1 MADQKISEL
10 VAATSAA
17 GADLLNI
24 VQGGSNKKLTV
35 ANLFANLDT
44 PVIINES
51 GGDQDTR
58 IEGLNDNNLL
68 YVDASTDRV
77 GVGVATP
84 SQKLDV
90 NGDVAISGGS
100 LYLSQTAQ
108 SSTGTSTA
116 DLTKA
121 VTELTLSSGSDA
133 ASLANGTVGQI
144 KIFVVVGGS
153 GSCVLTPTTLN
164 GGTIINDKEYKSNAN
179 EALIFD
185 NIIEHQGFTQTDT
198 QRRIILNIAT
208 G

>member
-51 GGDQDTR
+51 GGDQDSR
-58 IEGLNDNNLL
+58 VEGLNDNNLL

-164 GGTIINDKEYKSNAN
+164 GGTTITFNAVGDAVTLLYVATVGWTVIGSNSVVVA
-179 EALIFD
+179 
-185 NIIEHQGFTQTDT
+185 
-198 QRRIILNIAT
+198 
-208 G
+208 

>member
-24 VQGGSNKKLTV
+24 VQGGSNKKLPV

-164 GGTIINDKEYKSNAN
+164 GGTTITFNAVGDAVTLLYVATVGWTVIGSNSVVVA
-179 EALIFD
+179 
-185 NIIEHQGFTQTDT
+185 
-198 QRRIILNIAT
+198 
-208 G
+208 

>member
-10 VAATSAA
+10 VAAPSAA

-164 GGTIINDKEYKSNAN
+164 GGTTITFNAVGDAVTLLYVATVGWTVIGSNSVVVA
-179 EALIFD
+179 
-185 NIIEHQGFTQTDT
+185 
-198 QRRIILNIAT
+198 
-208 G
+208 

>member
-84 SQKLDV
+84 TQKLDV

-133 ASLANGTVGQI
+133 ASLADGTVGQI

-164 GGTIINDKEYKSNAN
+164 GGTTITFNAVGDAVTLLYVATVGWTVIGSNSVVVA
-179 EALIFD
+179 
-185 NIIEHQGFTQTDT
+185 
-198 QRRIILNIAT
+198 
-208 G
+208 

>member
-1 MADQKISEL
+1 MADQKISEQ

-58 IEGLNDNNLL
+58 VEGLNDNNLL

-84 SQKLDV
+84 TQKLDV

-164 GGTIINDKEYKSNAN
+164 GGTTITFNGIGDAVTLLYVATVGWTVIGSNSVVVA
-179 EALIFD
+179 
-185 NIIEHQGFTQTDT
+185 
-198 QRRIILNIAT
+198 
-208 G
+208 

>member
-10 VAATSAA
+10 VAATAA
-17 GADLLNI
+17 AVADLLNI

-58 IEGLNDNNLL
+58 VEGLNDNNLL

-84 SQKLDV
+84 TQKLDV

-164 GGTIINDKEYKSNAN
+164 GGTTIAFNGIGDAVTLLYVATVGWTVIGSNSVVVA
-179 EALIFD
+179 
-185 NIIEHQGFTQTDT
+185 
-198 QRRIILNIAT
+198 
-208 G
+208 

>member
-10 VAATSAA
+10 AAATSAA

-133 ASLANGTVGQI
+133 ASLADGTVGQI

-164 GGTIINDKEYKSNAN
+164 GGTTITFNAVGDAVTLLYVATVGWTVIGSNSVVVA
-179 EALIFD
+179 
-185 NIIEHQGFTQTDT
+185 
-198 QRRIILNIAT
+198 
-208 G
+208 

>member
-90 NGDVAISGGS
+90 NGDVSISGGS

-164 GGTIINDKEYKSNAN
+164 GGTTITFNAVGDAVTLLYVATVGWTVIGSNSVVVA
-179 EALIFD
+179 
-185 NIIEHQGFTQTDT
+185 
-198 QRRIILNIAT
+198 
-208 G
+208 

>member
-58 IEGLNDNNLL
+58 VEGLNDNNLL

-164 GGTIINDKEYKSNAN
+164 GGTTITFNGIGDAVTLLYVATVGWTVIGSNSVVVA
-179 EALIFD
+179 
-185 NIIEHQGFTQTDT
+185 
-198 QRRIILNIAT
+198 
-208 G
+208 

>member
-144 KIFVVVGGS
+144 KIVVVVGGS

-164 GGTIINDKEYKSNAN
+164 GGTTITFNAVGDAVTLLYVATVGWTVIGSNSVVVA
-179 EALIFD
+179 
-185 NIIEHQGFTQTDT
+185 
-198 QRRIILNIAT
+198 
-208 G
+208 

>member
-35 ANLFANLDT
+35 SNLFANLDT

-58 IEGLNDNNLL
+58 VEGLNDNNLL

-84 SQKLDV
+84 TQKLDV

-133 ASLANGTVGQI
+133 ASLANGTVGQV

-164 GGTIINDKEYKSNAN
+164 GGTTITFNAVGDAVTLLYVATVGWSVIGSNSVVVN
-179 EALIFD
+179 
-185 NIIEHQGFTQTDT
+185 
-198 QRRIILNIAT
+198 
-208 G
+208 

>member
-24 VQGGSNKKLTV
+24 VQGGSNKKLTI

-44 PVIINES
+44 PLIINES

-58 IEGLNDNNLL
+58 VEGLNDVNLL
-68 YVDASTDRV
+68 YVDASTDAV
-77 GVGVATP
+77 GIGSATP
-84 SQKLDV
+84 TQKLDV
-90 NGDVAISGGS
+90 AGNLAVSNGT
-100 LYLSQTAQ
+100 LFLSQTAQ
-108 SSTGTSTA
+108 SSTGTSTT

-144 KIFVVVGGS
+144 KIITVVSGS
-153 GSCVLTPTTLN
+153 GACVLTPAT
-164 GGTIINDKEYKSNAN
+164 AN
-179 EALIFD
+179 
-185 NIIEHQGFTQTDT
+185 GFTTATFNAVGDT
-198 QRRIILNIAT
+198 LTVMYVAT
-208 G
+208 VGWSVIGNHSVTVA

>member
-116 DLTKA
+116 DLTTA

-164 GGTIINDKEYKSNAN
+164 GGTTITFNAVGDAVTLLYVATVGWTVIGSNSVVVA
-179 EALIFD
+179 
-185 NIIEHQGFTQTDT
+185 
-198 QRRIILNIAT
+198 
-208 G
+208 

>member
-24 VQGGSNKKLTV
+24 VQGGSNKNLTV

-58 IEGLNDNNLL
+58 VEGLNDNNLL

-164 GGTIINDKEYKSNAN
+164 GGTTITFNGIGDAVTLLYVATVGWTVIGSNSVVVA
-179 EALIFD
+179 
-185 NIIEHQGFTQTDT
+185 
-198 QRRIILNIAT
+198 
-208 G
+208 

>member
-1 MADQKISEL
+1 MAAQKISEL

-35 ANLFANLDT
+35 ANLFANIDT

-164 GGTIINDKEYKSNAN
+164 GGTTITFNAVGDAVTLLYVATVGWTVIGSNSVVVA
-179 EALIFD
+179 
-185 NIIEHQGFTQTDT
+185 
-198 QRRIILNIAT
+198 
-208 G
+208 